1 MTLPSDFSFSQASL
15 QDYVDCRR
23 RFQLRY
29 LLCVAWPAIEAEPAL
44 EHERMLRSGA
54 ALHRLIQQ
62 HTLNVPTEH
71 LTRSVKD
78 DDLKR
83 WWNNYL
89 QYPLTE
95 LPTVRYPE
103 IFLTAPIANHRLV
116 AKYDLLA
123 VEPGKRVV
131 IVDWKTSL
139 RRPSKTWLNQRMQ
152 TRVYRYLLIRAGSHL
167 NGGNPLR
174 PEMVEMIYWFANHP
188 EMSESLTFDES
199 QYIDDDV
206 FLKALVE
213 EINNLRGDE
222 FNLTDQEFQC
232 SYCRYRSLCQRGVE
246 AGAINEMTGELE
258 PGEDL
263 EFDLDFDHI
272 SEVEF

>member
-62 HTLNVPTEH
+62 HTLNVPTAN

-78 DDLKR
+78 DDLMR

-89 QYPLTE
+89 QHPLTE

-167 NGGNPLR
+167 NGGNQLR

-188 EMSESLTFDES
+188 EMPERLTFDES
-199 QYIDDDV
+199 QYNADEV
-206 FLKALVE
+206 FLTALIE
-213 EINNLRGDE
+213 EINNLRDDN
-222 FNLTDQEFQC
+222 FYLTDQEFHC
-232 SYCRYRSLCQRGVE
+232 GYCQYRSLCQRGVE
-246 AGAINEMTGELE
+246 AGAINEMTAELE
-258 PGEDL
+258 PREDL